1 MPTRVKPQEA
11 HSAHFNVSRS
21 GFREAHFPKHSKE
34 REIGSRFLRLSS
46 IRLRED
52 TRSHVCAEPSV
63 MCVLVLWLKY
73 VNLT

>member
-46 IRLRED
+46 IRLK
-52 TRSHVCAEPSV
+52 TRGATSALSRLS
-63 MCVLVLWLKY
+63 CVSLSFG
-73 VNLT
+73 